1 MRTKLFKL
9 ICIMYMFQEFNMR
22 SSVMIEGAPSAV
34 MNEIIEEN
42 LTELDAG
49 TINNYFKN

>member
-1 MRTKLFKL
+1 
-9 ICIMYMFQEFNMR
+9 MR

-34 MNEIIEEN
+34 MKEIIEDN

-49 TINNYFKN
+49 ILNDMVSYYFENEFIKLS

>member
-1 MRTKLFKL
+1 
-9 ICIMYMFQEFNMR
+9 MR

-34 MNEIIEEN
+34 MKEIIEEN

-49 TINNYFKN
+49 IVSNYFENEFIKLL